1 MSAYKRI
8 EKTVLIAALDSAVK
22 GLCQALGCSD
32 ANAVVARIDAAFEP
46 EDELD
51 DALYGVLAQYVAIG
65 HLEPQAWPI
74 LNTPTPVRSLRPRGS
89 TGSPASGRGISC
101 GRG

>member
-1 MSAYKRI
+1 MSAHKRI

-65 HLEPQAWPI
+65 HLEPLAWHQ
-74 LNTPTPVRSLRPRGS
+74 LRAGV
-89 TGSPASGRGISC
+89 AA
-101 GRG
+101 